1 MTYTVPHDSRDNKQR
16 VDPINN
22 HVHNKD
28 INDLK
33 KKVDEGNPIFVQSK
47 SRIDESVMYYDDYVE
62 ITKLTEESPNL
73 TISSAAGALEI
84 ITVGG
89 IGYLHACDVGDG
101 VITYSDG
108 TEETIIVKKA
118 QLDVFLILGQSNAMY
133 RYSSDPST
141 ASPVPPLGTAY
152 YYGTPDD
159 PVSNIFY
166 DCSVNDYRMHSMT
179 ESTNV
184 AHIGNI
190 EAPFAATYNKRTG
203 HKVLTINGAIGGA
216 PISTYLSG
224 GLSYDYAQTVFSDAL
239 LTIDTAHYDFTVRS
253 YIWIQGESDS
263 DTDVET
269 YKRSFMEIH
278 RSLLGIGDIKF
289 SPHNF
294 NYGFISKVRSA
305 EGVNSSIA
313 QVQLAKECKTIHLA
327 STASDSFS
335 IDDETMLND
344 NLHYSQKGDNVIGAE
359 LGEYIGKVYSK
370 K

>member
-1 MTYTVPHDSRDNKQR
+1 
-16 VDPINN
+16 
-22 HVHNKD
+22 
-28 INDLK
+28 
-33 KKVDEGNPIFVQSK
+33 
-47 SRIDESVMYYDDYVE
+47 MYYNDYLE
-62 ITKLTEESPNL
+62 FSTSDEESNPQ
-73 TISSAAGALEI
+73 IISAAGALEI
-84 ITVGG
+84 IK
-89 IGYLHACDVGDG
+89 IGDIKYVHACDIGDG
-101 VITYSDG
+101 IITYSG
-108 TEETIIVKKA
+108 RIKEKINVKKA

-141 ASPVPPLGTAY
+141 ASPVPELGTAY
-152 YYGTPDD
+152 YYGTSDD

-166 DCSVNDYRMHSMT
+166 DRSVNDYGMHSMT

-190 EAPFAATYNKRTG
+190 EAPFAAAYNKRTG

-216 PISTYLSG
+216 PISTYLPG
-224 GLSYDYAQTVFSDAL
+224 GISYDYAQTVFSGAL

-278 RSLLGIGDIKF
+278 RSLLGIGDARF
-289 SPHNF
+289 SPYDF
-294 NYGFISKVRSA
+294 DCGFISKVRSA

-313 QVQLAKECKTIHLA
+313 QIQLAEECKTIHLA

-335 IDDETMLND
+335 IDDGTMLDD
-344 NLHYSQKGDNVIGAE
+344 NLHYSQKGDNIIGAE
-359 LGEYIGKVYSK
+359 LGEYIGKIYS
-370 K
+370 